1 MSEIPEDEVIQL
13 LRESLTRDEVPYSL
27 KITFRLSGGA
37 PSKRVFEEIQMVGS
51 DKHEIARSDETRSLP
66 HEEGALELSLAET
79 RELFERIATDPD
91 DYVPRSQAAFLPDAV
106 LGCISV
112 EVEGQTA
119 DFFYQ
124 VDEEQE
130 RGQAT
135 ATRARGGPD
144 VPSTISTLR
153 SLVAKQLDRT
163 GRSEPGSE

>member
-1 MSEIPEDEVIQL
+1 MSEIPEDEVIQI
-13 LRESLTRDEVPYSL
+13 LRESLTGDDVPDSL

-37 PSKRVFEEIQMVGS
+37 PSKQVFEEIRMVGS
-51 DKHEIARSDETRSLP
+51 GKHEIARSDEIRSLP
-66 HEEGALELSLAET
+66 HEEGALELSPAET
-79 RELFERIATDPD
+79 RDLFERIATDLD
-91 DYVPRSQAAFLPDAV
+91 DYVPRSQAAFLPDTV

-112 EVEGQTA
+112 EVEGRTA

-130 RGQAT
+130 PQQLT

-153 SLVAKQLDRT
+153 SLVAKQLDSP
-163 GRSEPGSE
+163 GRSEPSSE